1 MDPGVLAAIRHF
13 PDRRRTIE
21 ELAIRSE
28 SFRSLCSDLAEAES
42 ALRTW
47 EAASSPRQAERCE
60 EYRMLIASL
69 EDELRATIDA
79 AAGADGATGGRS
91 R

>member
-1 MDPGVLAAIRHF
+1 
-13 PDRRRTIE
+13 
-21 ELAIRSE
+21 
-28 SFRSLCSDLAEAES
+28 
-42 ALRTW
+42 
-47 EAASSPRQAERCE
+47 
-60 EYRMLIASL
+60 MLIASL